1 MVTVIGG
8 NSRMVLRED
17 TEHGSILMETD
28 TSGNTIM
35 ISSTGMEYT
44 YGQVEMYIT
53 ENTNRV
59 IKMVK
64 DIGGGQMERNI
75 GESSRMTRDGE
86 RESHKRREYSAE

>member
-1 MVTVIGG
+1 MVAVTGG
-8 NSRMVLRED
+8 NTRMVREKD
-17 TEHGSILMETD
+17 MEQWRVLMETD
-28 TSGNTIM
+28 TSGNTVM

-44 YGQVEMYIT
+44 YGRVEMYIT
-53 ENTNRV
+53 ENTNRE

-86 RESHKRREYSAE
+86 RESHKRREYSTE